1 MISKPVYETQRKQK
15 ANPIQIE
22 VEKLPHS
29 ESLSPVT
36 KTVKM
41 PKRFENSSR
50 VSSRE
55 TEDRP
60 KKLVF
65 DSSSRPIQHLKKLM
79 KNFEISRED

>member
-1 MISKPVYETQRKQK
+1 MISKPVYETQRKLK

-22 VEKLPHS
+22 VERMPHS
-29 ESLSPVT
+29 ESLSPVQ
-36 KTVKM
+36 KTIKV

-60 KKLVF
+60 KKLIF
-65 DSSSRPIQHLKKLM
+65 DSSS
-79 KNFEISRED
+79 